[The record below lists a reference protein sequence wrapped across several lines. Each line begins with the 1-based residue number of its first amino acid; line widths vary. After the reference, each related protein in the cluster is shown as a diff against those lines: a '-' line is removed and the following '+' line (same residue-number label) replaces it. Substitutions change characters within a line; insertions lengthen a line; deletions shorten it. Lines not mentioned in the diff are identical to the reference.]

1 MVIKRLK
8 TLIKEYIIKIPENNF
23 LYYLEPQMVEDTNI
37 INIAEELKKPISS
50 KPLSKLI
57 KPGMQ
62 IVIIAD
68 DLTRPTPQKEIMPIL
83 LEEINKA
90 GVKDRDISVIIALGT
105 HRYMEQDEIVE
116 RFGKSVVDRVSI
128 KNNEWKNKDIFIDLG
143 ETEKGIPVIVNRQVY
158 EADFVISVGLIA
170 THDLAGWS
178 GGYKMIQPGVC
189 SWDTTLETHIL
200 AGRGNLIENLANENN
215 EIRREI
221 ESVGKKVGL
230 DFIINVV
237 MDNKDNMLK
246 FVCGDPIKAHREG
259 VRFIKPI
266 YIRKIPGLADIVI
279 TNAYPA
285 DLDYWQGVK
294 PLLLAQ
300 KGIKP
305 NGTVILIGDFLEG
318 IAPTHPE
325 YEKFGTRSFEDI
337 DHLYCSGEIKDS
349 VCAGALM
356 IHSKCIGRT
365 KVICISNGLSKK
377 QKESLNF
384 IHAETVEKA
393 LEIAFSQQGNDA
405 KIGIIEYGGDV
416 IPTLKCLC

>member
-1 MVIKRLK
+1 MIIKTLK
-8 TLIKEYIIKIPENNF
+8 TLTTDYTVKVPKKNF
-23 LYYLEPQMVEDTNI
+23 LYYIEPQMVESTHK
-37 INIAEELKKPISS
+37 INIAKELKKPIAS
-50 KPLSKLI
+50 KTLSELI
-57 KPGMQ
+57 KPRMKV
-62 IVIIAD
+62 VIIAD
-68 DLTRPTPQKEIMPIL
+68 DLTRPTPQKEILPIL

-90 GVKDRDISVIIALGT
+90 GVKDKDISIIIALGT
-105 HRYMEQDEIVE
+105 HRYMEQAEIVE
-116 RFGKSVVDRVSI
+116 RFGKSIVERVSI
-128 KNNEWKNKDIFIDLG
+128 ANNEWKNKDIFIDLG
-143 ETEKGIPVIVNRQVY
+143 KTEKGIPVIVNRQVY
-158 EADFVISVGLIA
+158 EADFVISVGVIA

-189 SWDTTLETHIL
+189 SWDTTMETHIL
-200 AGRGNLIENLANENN
+200 AGRGDLIENLANEDN
-215 EIRREI
+215 EIRKEI

-237 MDNKDNMLK
+237 MDSKDSMLK
-246 FVCGDPIKAHREG
+246 FVCGEPIKAHREG
-259 VRFIKPI
+259 VKFIKPI
-266 YIRKIPGLADIVI
+266 YVRKIPELADIVI

-305 NGTVILIGDFLEG
+305 NGTVILIGDFPEG

-325 YEKFGTRSFEDI
+325 YGKFGTRSFEDI
-337 DHLYCSGEIKDS
+337 DRCYCNGEIKDS

-365 KVICISNGLSKK
+365 KVICISSGLSKE

-384 IHAETVEKA
+384 IHSETVEGA
-393 LEIAFSQQGNDA
+393 LKIAFSQHGKDA

-416 IPTLKCLC
+416 IPALI

>member
-1 MVIKRLK
+1 MIIK
-8 TLIKEYIIKIPENNF
+8 TLKSSTREYIIRIPENNF
-23 LYYLEPQMVEDTNI
+23 LYYIEPQILKNI
-37 INIAEELKKPISS
+37 RKINISEELKKPVAS
-50 KPLSKLI
+50 KPLSELI
-57 KPGMQ
+57 KLGMKV
-62 IVIIAD
+62 VIIVD
-68 DLTRPTPQKEIMPIL
+68 DLTRPTPQKEILPIL
-83 LEEINKA
+83 LKEINKA
-90 GVKDRDISVIIALGT
+90 GVKDSDISIIIALGT
-105 HRYMEQDEIVE
+105 HRYMEQDEIIE
-116 RFGKSVVDRVSI
+116 RFGKSIFNRVSI
-128 KNNEWKNKDIFIDLG
+128 KNNKWKDKDIFIDLG
-143 ETEKGIPVIVNRQVY
+143 KTERGISVIVNREVY

-200 AGRGNLIENLANENN
+200 AGRGNLIENLANEEN

-237 MDNKDNMLK
+237 MDSKDNLLK

-259 VRFIKPI
+259 VKFIKPI
-266 YIRKIPGLADIVI
+266 YVRKIPELADIVI

-305 NGTVILIGDFLEG
+305 NGTVILIGDFPEG
-318 IAPTHPE
+318 ISPTHPE
-325 YEKFGTRSFEDI
+325 YEKFGTKSFEDV
-337 DHLYCSGEIKDS
+337 DHLFCTGEIKDS

-356 IHSKCIGRT
+356 LHSKCIERT

-377 QKESLNF
+377 QKECLNF
-384 IHAETVEKA
+384 IHTESIEEGIK
-393 LEIAFSQQGNDA
+393 IAFNQQGIDS

-416 IPTLKCLC
+416 IPSLE